1 MSKLRVNIEGHS
13 YEIEFDLPPNGSEFT
28 VSVNGESLP
37 VVLPRPKAA
46 FDETDWLIV
55 DGSPYEITFD
65 RDLRWIKSFSGIQSL
80 EVTDLE
86 TAVARPRSGDGRVK
100 APIPGLITHLLVNI
114 GDAVEAGQP
123 IAYLEAMKMQ
133 NEIRA
138 PFDGTIAA
146 IHVATQQ
153 TVKRGEVL
161 IEIA

>member
-1 MSKLRVNIEGHS
+1 MSKLRVTIEGRS
-13 YEIEFDLPPNGSEFT
+13 YEVEFDLPQNGAEFT
-28 VSVNGESLP
+28 ARVNGEPLP
-37 VVLPRPKAA
+37 VVLPRQN
-46 FDETDWLIV
+46 FDDIDWLII

-65 RDLRWIKSFSGIQSL
+65 RDLRWIKSFSGIQSV

-86 TAVARPRSGDGRVK
+86 MAVSRPRSGDGRVK
-100 APIPGLITHLLVNI
+100 APIPGLITHLLVNV

-138 PFDGTIAA
+138 PFAGTVAA